1 MKFAQNL
8 ISLILLFPVISLN
21 AQDWVGGKE
30 KYQLP
35 QRGVC
40 AHRGA
45 TETHPEN
52 TIAAFKEAVR
62 LGAQM
67 VEFDVRM
74 TKDDKLVVIHDES
87 VDRTTDGTGL
97 VKDLGWRKIRKL
109 DAGSWK
115 SKEFEGEKVP
125 LFKKVLASLPKNIWL
140 NVHLKGDEKLGRA
153 VAKTILTKNREHQVI
168 VACNEESAKG
178 VRRVDQN
185 IRLCNMERK
194 ENLQVYIK
202 ETIKKNFSA
211 IQILK
216 KRDDGFLANDIR
228 ELKKHRVLIN
238 YFYSNTPVEGA
249 KLFEMGVDFILTDQL
264 STMLKAAEA
273 AGIPRNSL

>member
-1 MKFAQNL
+1 MKFVQKL
-8 ISLILLFPVISLN
+8 ISLILLFPIASLY
-21 AQDWVGGKE
+21 AQDSAKGKL

-35 QRGVC
+35 KRGVC

-45 TETHPEN
+45 NETHPEN
-52 TIAAFKEAVR
+52 TIVALEEAVR

-87 VDRTTDGTGL
+87 VDRTTNGTGL
-97 VKDLGWRKIRKL
+97 VKDLRWRKIRKL

-125 LFKKVLASLPKNIWL
+125 LLKKVLASLPKNIWL

-153 VAKTILTKNREHQVI
+153 VAKTILAKNRKHQVL
-168 VACNEESAKG
+168 VACNKESAKG
-178 VRRVDQN
+178 VRKVDRS

-194 ENLQVYIK
+194 ENRQVYIK
-202 ETIKKNFSA
+202 ETIKEDFSG
-211 IQILK
+211 IQLLK
-216 KRDDGFLANDIR
+216 KRDDSSLAKDIG
-228 ELKKHRVLIN
+228 ELKKHKVLVN

-249 KLFEMGVDFILTDQL
+249 QLFEVGVDFILTDQL
-264 STMLKAAEA
+264 SIMLKVAEA
-273 AGIPRNSL
+273 AGIPRN